1 MCWCVVKEIEEQTR
15 ELREE
20 QHDEEQKRDR
30 DRLLCESVWYNLFE
44 T

>member
-1 MCWCVVKEIEEQTR
+1 MCWYVVKEIAEQTR

-20 QHDEEQKRDR
+20 QHDEEQKLDR
-30 DRLLCESVWYNLFE
+30 DRLLCESVLFE